1 MNVFIIAAV
10 SADGFIA
17 KTTDQKSISWRSKE
31 DAKFFI
37 SKTKEARAVVMGRT
51 TFGPMTRPF
60 PERKTF
66 VYTTRELSGF
76 SPEQVEATQL
86 PPAQL
91 LAQLESEGF
100 TQVAICG
107 GSMVYSAWM
116 KSGLVNTIY
125 LTIESVLFGTGI
137 RLFSEE
143 ITTPIR
149 LKERHILSD
158 QTTLLEYEVLNQST

>member
-1 MNVFIIAAV
+1 
-10 SADGFIA
+10 
-17 KTTDQKSISWRSKE
+17 
-31 DAKFFI
+31 
-37 SKTKEARAVVMGRT
+37 MGRT
-51 TFGPMTRPF
+51 TFEPMTRPF

-66 VYTTRELSGF
+66 VYTSRELVGF

-91 LAQLESEGF
+91 VEKIAAEGF
-100 TQVAICG
+100 TQIAICG
-107 GSMVYSAWM
+107 GSTVYTAWM
-116 KSGLVNTIY
+116 KAGLVDTIY
-125 LTIESVLFGTGI
+125 LTIESALFGTGI

-158 QTTLLEYEVLNQST
+158 QTTLLEYEVLKGVS